1 MNEEETIRLATAM
14 IYRDFELEP
23 SDKTLSPEEVL
34 RLLSDHVDWLMEHR
48 MEWLLSLMYR
58 MDIDE
63 RLVEAA
69 LLPNAPEPANIG
81 LAKLILA
88 RQQARA
94 RTKQT
99 YRPEDLGEEWEW

>member
-34 RLLSDHVDWLMEHR
+34 R
-48 MEWLLSLMYR
+48 LMYR

>member
-1 MNEEETIRLATAM
+1 
-14 IYRDFELEP
+14 
-23 SDKTLSPEEVL
+23 
-34 RLLSDHVDWLMEHR
+34 
-48 MEWLLSLMYR
+48 MYR